1 MTTVIFSAGYTN
13 YFWKHFLTNTSY
25 AMKTS
30 IKIPLLL
37 LALLLLMLGACKKT
51 ESDTSLSG
59 TTSINTE
66 TSLSKR
72 SQAFIE
78 GDESATPNA
87 LRLAMESKDH
97 TTLVAAV
104 QAAEVE
110 NSLVNVGP
118 LTVFA
123 PTNAAFDKIDKATLD
138 NLLKPENKDQLAL
151 ILKHH
156 VSPGNYP
163 IDMLQ
168 RSVEKGRNLGMA
180 SNQNAELTKDGDDIY
195 VGGAKILGTVKASNG
210 WVHVVD
216 NVILP
221 KN

>member
-1 MTTVIFSAGYTN
+1 MKLILSKSA
-13 YFWKHFLTNTSY
+13 F
-25 AMKTS
+25 
-30 IKIPLLL
+30 L
-37 LALLLLMLGACKKT
+37 LAFTLIFFTSCKDGK
-51 ESDTSLSG
+51 ESDQG
-59 TTSINTE
+59 TE
-66 TSLSKR
+66 TTQTTDASSSNKG
-72 SQAFIE
+72 QAFIE
-78 GDESATPNA
+78 DESAEPNA
-87 LRLAMESKDH
+87 LRIAIGSPDH

-110 NSLVNVGP
+110 NALVNVGP

-123 PTNAAFDKIDKATLD
+123 PTNEAFDKIDKATLD

-156 VSPGNYP
+156 VAPGNYP
-163 IDMLQ
+163 IDMLE
-168 RSVEKGRNLGMA
+168 RNVERGRNLGMA
-180 SNQNAELTKDGDDIY
+180 SNQNIDVTKEGDDIY

-216 NVILP
+216 GVILP

>member
-1 MTTVIFSAGYTN
+1 
-13 YFWKHFLTNTSY
+13 
-25 AMKTS
+25 MKSTLV
-30 IKIPLLL
+30 LLL
-37 LALLLLMLGACKKT
+37 LFSIVLTGCKNNQQSEEAT
-51 ESDTSLSG
+51 QSEASS
-59 TTSINTE
+59 TE
-66 TSLSKR
+66 TSSSNKG
-72 SQAFIE
+72 QAFIE
-78 GDESATPNA
+78 DESAEPNA
-87 LRLAMESKDH
+87 LRVAINSPDH

-156 VSPGNYP
+156 VAPGNYP
-163 IDMLQ
+163 IDMLE

-180 SNQNAELTKDGDDIY
+180 SNQSIDVTKEGDDIY
-195 VGGAKILGTVKASNG
+195 VGGAKIIGTVKASNG
-210 WVHVVD
+210 WVHVVED
-216 NVILP
+216 VILP
-221 KN
+221 QN

>member
-1 MTTVIFSAGYTN
+1 MKPTYVTVLF
-13 YFWKHFLTNTSY
+13 
-25 AMKTS
+25 
-30 IKIPLLL
+30 
-37 LALLLLMLGACKKT
+37 LALILIGCKDNPASQESLQKT
-51 ESDTSLSG
+51 TPVSQTSSSNKG
-59 TTSINTE
+59 
-66 TSLSKR
+66 
-72 SQAFIE
+72 QAFIE
-78 GDESATPNA
+78 DESAEPNA
-87 LRLAMESKDH
+87 LRIAINSPDH

-168 RSVEKGRNLGMA
+168 RSVERGRNLGMA
-180 SNQNAELTKDGDDIY
+180 SNQNVELTKDGDDIY

>member
-1 MTTVIFSAGYTN
+1 MKLILSKSV
-13 YFWKHFLTNTSY
+13 FLMAFTMILFTS
-25 AMKTS
+25 
-30 IKIPLLL
+30 
-37 LALLLLMLGACKKT
+37 CKDGK
-51 ESDTSLSG
+51 ESDQG
-59 TTSINTE
+59 TE
-66 TSLSKR
+66 TTQTTDASTSNKG
-72 SQAFIE
+72 QAFIE
-78 GDESATPNA
+78 DESAEPNA
-87 LRLAMESKDH
+87 LRIAIGSPDH

-110 NSLVNVGP
+110 NALVNVGP

-123 PTNAAFDKIDKATLD
+123 PTNAAFDKIDKVTLD

-156 VSPGNYP
+156 VAPGNYP
-163 IDMLQ
+163 IEMLI
-168 RSVEKGRNLGMA
+168 RNVERGRNLGMA
-180 SNQNAELTKDGDDIY
+180 SNQNIDVTKEGDDIY

-216 NVILP
+216 GVILP

>member
-1 MTTVIFSAGYTN
+1 MTIVIFSGGYLN
-13 YFWKHFLTNTSY
+13 YFWKNFLTNTSY

-37 LALLLLMLGACKKT
+37 LPLLLLMLGACKKT

-66 TSLSKR
+66 TSLSNR
-72 SQAFIE
+72 GQAFIE

-110 NSLVNVGP
+110 NALVNVGP

-138 NLLKPENKDQLAL
+138 DLLKPENKEKLAF
-151 ILKHH
+151 ILKNH
-156 VSPGNYP
+156 VAPSNYP
-163 IDMLQ
+163 IETLQ
-168 RSVEKGRNLGMA
+168 RNVEKNRKLYMA
-180 SNQNAELTKDGDDIY
+180 SGQYVEVTQQGDDIY
-195 VGGAKILGTVKASNG
+195 VGGTKIVGTVSVSNG
-210 WVHVVD
+210 WVHIIED
-216 NVILP
+216 VILP
-221 KN
+221 E

>member
-1 MTTVIFSAGYTN
+1 MKSILSKSA
-13 YFWKHFLTNTSY
+13 F
-25 AMKTS
+25 
-30 IKIPLLL
+30 L
-37 LALLLLMLGACKKT
+37 LALTLILFTSCKDGKET
-51 ESDTSLSG
+51 DQSAA
-59 TTSINTE
+59 TTQITDASSSN
-66 TSLSKR
+66 KG
-72 SQAFIE
+72 QAFIE
-78 GDESATPNA
+78 DESAEPNA
-87 LRLAMESKDH
+87 LRIAIGSPDH

-110 NSLVNVGP
+110 NALVNVGP

-156 VSPGNYP
+156 VAPGNYP
-163 IDMLQ
+163 IEMLE
-168 RSVEKGRNLGMA
+168 RNVERGRNLGMA
-180 SNQNAELTKDGDDIY
+180 SNQNIDVTKEGDDIY

-216 NVILP
+216 GVILP

>member
-1 MTTVIFSAGYTN
+1 MKSTISKSA
-13 YFWKHFLTNTSY
+13 FLLVCS
-25 AMKTS
+25 
-30 IKIPLLL
+30 
-37 LALLLLMLGACKKT
+37 LMLFTSCKDSKDS
-51 ESDTSLSG
+51 EQ
-59 TTSINTE
+59 TE
-66 TSLSKR
+66 TSTQITDVSSSNKG
-72 SQAFIE
+72 QAFIE
-78 GDESATPNA
+78 DESSEPNA
-87 LRLAMESKDH
+87 LRIAIGSPDH

-104 QAAEVE
+104 QAAGVE
-110 NSLVNVGP
+110 NALVNVGP

-163 IDMLQ
+163 IEMLE
-168 RSVEKGRNLGMA
+168 RSVERGRNLGMA
-180 SNQNAELTKDGDDIY
+180 SNQNVDITKEGDDIY
-195 VGGAKILGTVKASNG
+195 VGGAKIIGTVKASNG

-216 NVILP
+216 AVILP

>member
-1 MTTVIFSAGYTN
+1 MKKIQELCLNILDNTTPNKIN
-13 YFWKHFLTNTSY
+13 Y
-25 AMKTS
+25 MKPTYVTV
-30 IKIPLLL
+30 LF
-37 LALLLLMLGACKKT
+37 LALILIGCKDNPASQESLQKT
-51 ESDTSLSG
+51 TPVSQTSSSNKG
-59 TTSINTE
+59 
-66 TSLSKR
+66 
-72 SQAFIE
+72 QAFIE
-78 GDESATPNA
+78 DESAEPNA
-87 LRLAMESKDH
+87 LRIAINSPDH

-168 RSVEKGRNLGMA
+168 RSVERGRNLGMA

>member
-1 MTTVIFSAGYTN
+1 
-13 YFWKHFLTNTSY
+13 
-25 AMKTS
+25 MKS
-30 IKIPLLL
+30 ILSKSVCL
-37 LALLLLMLGACKKT
+37 LAFTLIFFTSCKDGK
-51 ESDTSLSG
+51 ESNQNAA
-59 TTSINTE
+59 TTQIKDASSSN
-66 TSLSKR
+66 KG
-72 SQAFIE
+72 QAFIE
-78 GDESATPNA
+78 DESAEPNA
-87 LRLAMESKDH
+87 LRIAIGSPNH

-123 PTNAAFDKIDKATLD
+123 PTNEAFDKIDKATLD

-156 VSPGNYP
+156 VAPGNYP
-163 IDMLQ
+163 IEMLE
-168 RSVEKGRNLGMA
+168 RSVERGRNLGMA
-180 SNQNAELTKDGDDIY
+180 SNQNVNITKEGDDIY

-216 NVILP
+216 SVILP
-221 KN
+221 QN